1 MKGAIR
7 GKYEKELKLKV
18 CRSSKLKEG
27 PLKDESFEPQPY
39 ISRLKLSE
47 ARMNF
52 RIRSNTTN
60 VKMNQKNNR
69 EFAEKLWK
77 CDGCGNLDTQCHLM
91 WCPAYAPLREGLDI
105 DSDVDVVKYF
115 QEVFK
120 LRETL
125 PL

>member
-1 MKGAIR
+1 
-7 GKYEKELKLKV
+7 
-18 CRSSKLKEG
+18 
-27 PLKDESFEPQPY
+27 
-39 ISRLKLSE
+39 
-47 ARMNF
+47 
-52 RIRSNTTN
+52 
-60 VKMNQKNNR
+60 MNQKNNR

-77 CDGCGNLDTQCHLM
+77 CDGCGNLDTQCYLM

-125 PL
+125 PLWATLAVVWTAAQARGPAVGPGGVGGGAMGEMQWPDDEAFKIFWIVICLCSKNK